1 MADDAPE
8 PIADTAAFRAFS
20 SGSESNSDE
29 LAEPV
34 RRVPVL
40 PLVITAGLLVLAVVV
55 AIIVA
60 L

>member
-20 SGSESNSDE
+20 AGSDGDHT
-29 LAEPV
+29 AEPAH
-34 RRVPVL
+34 RSSRL
-40 PLVITAGLLVLAVVV
+40 PLMIATAAAAVVV
-55 AIIVA
+55 IVAIIIA